1 MERQEVPNF
10 SSIHIHLLED
20 RDEGYVY
27 ICKNIFHG
35 KRNQALPGGRKQK
48 TQVSRMFD
56 KIAPYY
62 DFLNH
67 LLSLGID
74 VQWIK
79 RAIRQL
85 DRKEGQTI
93 LDVATGTADLAM
105 EIYRQIR
112 PEKIVGI
119 DISNEML
126 DIGRGKIKAK
136 NWHSWIEL
144 LQGDSEN
151 LPFEDN
157 TFDAVT
163 VAFGVR
169 NFENLEK
176 GLAEMRR
183 VLKPGAKMVVLE
195 FSKPRLFPFRQI
207 FNAYFK
213 YLLPLIGRLTSK
225 DQRAYQYLFESVQVF
240 PDGEA
245 FLDVLSKQGFK
256 SSRCIPLTLGV
267 CSIYVSSK

>member
-1 MERQEVPNF
+1 MEKEIKP
-10 SSIHIHLLED
+10 
-20 RDEGYVY
+20 Y
-27 ICKNIFHG
+27 
-35 KRNQALPGGRKQK
+35 QAAGSKK

-74 VQWIK
+74 VRWRR

-93 LDVATGTADLAM
+93 LDVATGTADLAL

-112 PEKIVGI
+112 PQKIIGI
-119 DISNEML
+119 DLSNEML

-136 NWHSWIEL
+136 QWHSQIVL
-144 LQGDSEN
+144 QQGDSEN

-176 GLAEMRR
+176 GLAEMQR
-183 VLKPGAKMVVLE
+183 VLKPGAKIVVLE

-225 DQRAYQYLFESVQVF
+225 DQRAYQYLFESVQAF

-245 FLDVLSKQGFK
+245 FLNVLSKLGFK
-256 SSRCIPLTLGV
+256 NSRCIPLTLGV